1 MTDASSA
8 PSTSRPRMFVPA
20 QYVAPDPRAL
30 VVRYPFAT
38 LITVT
43 PAGPYATALPVVFE
57 TDDPNEQRLLSH
69 LAGRNPHASVLASGQ
84 PALLVFSGPESYIS
98 PRWYHE
104 MREVPTW
111 NYIAVQVRGTLDL
124 LDSDD
129 ERMRVLARTAEVMER
144 DQPQP
149 WTMADA
155 PAGMVE
161 RLRGMIRAFRI
172 TIETIEGATKLNQRH
187 PPGDR
192 RRVISGLLR
201 ERGVHGLP
209 IAELM
214 SQLPGD

>member
-1 MTDASSA
+1 MSDAASD
-8 PSTSRPRMFVPA
+8 PTPPRPGMFVPV

-30 VVRYPFAT
+30 VLRYPFAT
-38 LITVT
+38 LVTVT

-57 TDDPNEQRLLSH
+57 TDEPDEQRLLSH

-84 PALLVFSGPESYIS
+84 PALLIFSGPDTYIS
-98 PRWYHE
+98 PRWYHDKP
-104 MREVPTW
+104 EVPTW

-124 LDSDD
+124 LDGRED
-129 ERMRVLARTAEVMER
+129 RMRVLARTTEVMER

-161 RLRGMIRAFRI
+161 RLEGMIRAFRI
-172 TIETIEGATKLNQRH
+172 TIESIEGATKLSQRH

-201 ERGVHGLP
+201 ERGVRGLP

-214 SQLPGD
+214 SQLPDE

>member
-1 MTDASSA
+1 MTAASSA
-8 PSTSRPRMFVPA
+8 STTPRPGMFVPA
-20 QYVAPDPRAL
+20 QYVAPDPRLL
-30 VVRYPFAT
+30 VARYPFAT

-43 PAGPYATALPVVFE
+43 SAGPYATALPVVFE
-57 TDDPNEQRLLSH
+57 TDEPAEGRLLSH
-69 LAGRNPHASVLASGQ
+69 LAGRNPHAAVLASGQ
-84 PALLVFSGPESYIS
+84 AALLVFSGPDTYIS
-98 PRWYHE
+98 PRWYQE

-124 LDSDD
+124 LDSHED
-129 ERMRVLARTAEVMER
+129 RMRVLARTTEIMER

-155 PAGMVE
+155 PAGMVD
-161 RLRGMIRAFRI
+161 RLGGMIRAFRI
-172 TIETIEGATKLNQRH
+172 TIETIEGATKLSQRH

-201 ERGVHGLP
+201 ERGLQGLA

-214 SQLPGD
+214 SHLPGD

>member
-8 PSTSRPRMFVPA
+8 PAAPRPGMFVPV
-20 QYVAPDPRAL
+20 QYVAPDPRSL
-30 VVRYPFAT
+30 MLRYPFAT

-43 PAGPYATALPVVFE
+43 PSGPFATALPVVFE
-57 TDDPNEQRLLSH
+57 TDAPGELRLLSH

-84 PALLVFSGPESYIS
+84 PALLLFSGPEAYVS
-98 PRWYHE
+98 PRWYRE

-111 NYIAVQVRGTLDL
+111 NYLAVQVRGTLEL
-124 LDSDD
+124 LDSHAQRMFVL
-129 ERMRVLARTAEVMER
+129 ERTTQIMEGDQAE
-144 DQPQP
+144 P

-155 PAGMVE
+155 PDGMVE
-161 RLRGMIRAFRI
+161 RLGGMIRAFRI
-172 TIETIEGATKLNQRH
+172 TIETIEGATKLSQRH

-201 ERGVHGLP
+201 ERGVQGFA